1 VDCSDDAIV
10 SKTLDGIITSWNRAA
25 ERLFGWTAGEAI
37 GQHITLIVPKDLREE
52 EAEVLAAL
60 RRGERVEHFETVRLT
75 KDGRRVDMSITV
87 SPIQDAS
94 GPIVGAS
101 TVARDISE
109 KRRLDDQ
116 RALMLEREHEA
127 RQQAE
132 ALNRAKDEWLA
143 TVSHELRTP
152 LNAIFGWA
160 RLLKDGALDEAGR
173 TRAIETILRSASA
186 QSRLVDELLDL
197 ARIGAGRMRFDL
209 EPVDLNAIIEAALE
223 TVRPAAQAK
232 NIDLIASLDG
242 SIGSILG
249 APDRLQQVV
258 WNLAMNS
265 IKFTPSGGRVS
276 ISSRREAAL
285 VRIVVADTGQ
295 GIDGRVLP
303 HVFEPFRQADSSIT
317 RIHGDLGLGLSLVRR
332 LVEAH
337 GGMVVAHSDG
347 VDRGSTFAVT
357 LPLPLADRELDAR
370 DEIRGLIDRDPGM
383 AHLQSIRALVVDGD
397 ADFLEQLASSLRR
410 AGANVRAVASAAAAH
425 ALARS
430 WSPQVV
436 VIDLAMPG
444 EDGLVVA
451 RTLRRIL
458 TRRGPI
464 VAITAYKTSDGRRR
478 AAHADFDL
486 YLAKPVD
493 VAELTAAVVEVARQ
507 KA

>member
-436 VIDLAMPG
+436 VIGPRGRTDAAQDPDAPG
-444 EDGLVVA
+444 TDRRNNGVQDVRRPTPRCSRGLRSLSGEA
-451 RTLRRIL
+451 
-458 TRRGPI
+458 G
-464 VAITAYKTSDGRRR
+464 
-478 AAHADFDL
+478 
-486 YLAKPVD
+486 
-493 VAELTAAVVEVARQ
+493 
-507 KA
+507 